1 MDRNKETNNSN
12 IKIQQDITKGE
23 KNERKKE
30 RKKVKEKEINFTL
43 YSLNRRV
50 FALNTAFSLLTEL

>member
-1 MDRNKETNNSN
+1 M
-12 IKIQQDITKGE
+12 
-23 KNERKKE
+23 KE
-30 RKKVKEKEINFTL
+30 RRKEKEKEINFTL